1 MIKLLKSVLYF
12 LSIFLILGCESNSN
26 SLVID
31 NDKNLTTNSDEN
43 RTHIQLSINFNSTI
57 DWIKLSKDNEKL
69 YAIGCGDSSE
79 AGLSVIDI
87 SNPLKAEVLHYGI
100 MNCSE
105 MIEYPKSAISLMGDD
120 AYTKVVVM
128 ERWC

>member
-1 MIKLLKSVLYF
+1 MIKLLKNVLYF
-12 LSIFLILGCESNSN
+12 LPIFLILGCGSASN
-26 SLVID
+26 SLTID

-57 DWIKLSKDNEKL
+57 DWIELSKDNEKL
-69 YAIGCGDSSE
+69 YAIGCGDSRE

-87 SNPLKAEVLHYGI
+87 SNPLKPKVLHYGI

-105 MIEYPKSAISLMGDD
+105 MIEYPNSAISLMGDD